1 MIRAYLPLALVATV
15 AFTGMTLG
23 LGSAA
28 SAKPVQEVAAE
39 LAAVMLPRDAYRQTI
54 HQMAQGL
61 IQGAQSS
68 GQTLPPDFANKIEAV
83 VAEAVPYEEQIKFTA
98 EVYAKRFSEAEINEL
113 VHFYK
118 TPTGA
123 KLVKELPSI
132 TQDLGIKLGSLLP
145 ERLPQIMKKHGIT
158 P

>member
-1 MIRAYLPLALVATV
+1 MLRASLPLTLACTL
-15 AFTGMTLG
+15 AFAGATLG
-23 LGSAA
+23 LGSAV

-83 VAEAVPYEEQIKFTA
+83 VAEAVPYDEQIRFTA
-98 EVYAKRFSEAEINEL
+98 DVYAKRFSEAEINEML
-113 VHFYK
+113 RFYR
-118 TPTGA
+118 TPTGT
-123 KLVKELPSI
+123 KLVKELPGI
-132 TQDLGIKLGSLLP
+132 TQDLGTKLGSLLP